1 MSDAITST
9 RVAVHSV
16 LPGPDLPVARTHLY
30 PQFGQYPTPCAW
42 VGLPT
47 LMPGERGGKTLTL
60 SAVAVFDGAREAQVK
75 KVDAET
81 ARLVDALDGLRV
93 NGQRPRMV
101 SATTE
106 PLGPDGATTFAV
118 VLTYEFDLIVQTLC
132 EQTLAEQP

>member
-1 MSDAITST
+1 MSDHIST
-9 RVAVHSV
+9 TRAAVHAV
-16 LPGPDLPVARTHLY
+16 LAGPDLPAERTHLY
-30 PQFGQYPTPCAW
+30 PQLGQYPTPCAW

-47 LMPGERGGKTLTL
+47 LTGPRSGKTLTL
-60 SAVAVFDGAREAQVK
+60 PIVAAFDGAREEQVK

-81 ARLVDALDGLRV
+81 ARLVDALDALKV
-93 NGQRPRMV
+93 NGQRSRLV